1 MSTPPA
7 GDAVRLSQSDLWQ
20 RQKSFYCR
28 EGVAAWQGKVPFYAT
43 SNAFIANAYAQM
55 ILAYMQDTA
64 ARTPGEV
71 HLTFPIV
78 EVGAGPGIFA
88 FHLVQRLKDL
98 LALLDDPRLRFT
110 YVLTDVAQRNL
121 DFWCH
126 HPAWESHI
134 ESGLVDFAALD
145 LLTDTD
151 PPLELAGAPLS
162 SLIAQGD
169 GPRTPMIALANYVF
183 DSIPTDV
190 FRVESGVL
198 EEGRV
203 PPSPTFEADYP
214 ENYSVT
220 LEDINSP
227 LTFQRATLPYYA
239 DQAKDA
245 VVQRYLDS
253 GREGYLCMPI
263 AAMEV
268 IDKLTALAER
278 ELLLISSDKAYSGHA
293 ALYAAHEPELAFH
306 NEAHSI
312 MVNFEALGE
321 YCRARGGDVYH
332 QRTQQGLAT
341 SAFLLGKR
349 LDALPRTRLA
359 VETHLNGFSPGDL
372 FRVSAHLAD
381 TSGDCPLEVLVAH
394 MNLLRWD
401 PELFNQHLE
410 LILSEVREVDASVWK
425 DLADGARYAATQVYQ
440 VPETPDTLMS
450 IGCVL
455 QEMEL
460 YDDALAC
467 FERSRAENGE
477 NALASYHMGL
487 CYLGLEDNARAVS
500 ALEASVAMNPDD
512 VTVKGWLMQAREW
525 LAEQEQAPP
534 RA

>member
-1 MSTPPA
+1 MSTSPA
-7 GDAVRLSQSDLWQ
+7 ADHVRLSQSDLWQ

-64 ARTPGEV
+64 ARLPGDAP
-71 HLTFPIV
+71 LTFPIV

-88 FHLVQRLKDL
+88 FHLVQRMKDL
-98 LALLDDPRLRFT
+98 LALVDEPRLRFT

-121 DFWCH
+121 DFWSH
-126 HPAWESHI
+126 HPAWEPHL
-134 ESGLVDFAALD
+134 EGGLVDFAALD

-151 PPLELAGAPLS
+151 PTLELAGTPLS
-162 SLIAQGD
+162 SLGTAGD
-169 GPRTPMIALANYVF
+169 GPRAPMIALANYVF

-190 FRVESGVL
+190 FRVENGVL

-214 ENYSVT
+214 ENYAVT
-220 LEDINSP
+220 LDDINSP
-227 LTFQRATLPYYA
+227 ISYQRATLPYYG
-239 DQAKDA
+239 DEAKDA
-245 VVQRYLDS
+245 VVQRYLDDE
-253 GREGYLCMPI
+253 REGYFCLPI

-268 IDKLTALAER
+268 FDKLAVLADR
-278 ELLLISSDKAYSGHA
+278 ELLLISSDKAY
-293 ALYAAHEPELAFH
+293 AAHAELFAAYEPELAFH

-321 YCRARGGDVYH
+321 YCRVRGGDAYH

-341 SAFLLGKR
+341 SAFLLGNQ
-349 LDALPRTRLA
+349 LAALPRTRLA
-359 VETHLNGFSPGDL
+359 AESHLNGFSPGDL
-372 FRVSAHLAD
+372 FRISAHLAD
-381 TSGDCPLEVLVAH
+381 SPGDCTLEVLVAH

-401 PELFNQHLE
+401 PDLFNQHLE
-410 LILSEVREVDASVWK
+410 LILSKVREVDASVWK
-425 DLADGARYAATQVYQ
+425 DLADGARHAASQVYQ
-440 VPETPDTLMS
+440 VPETPDTLVS

-460 YDDALAC
+460 YDDALQC
-467 FERSRAENGE
+467 FELSQRQFGAT
-477 NALASYHMGL
+477 ALASYHIGL
-487 CYLGLEDNARAVS
+487 CYLGLEDNANAVA

-512 VTVKGWLMQAREW
+512 VTAKGWLMQAREW
-525 LAEQEQAPP
+525 LAEEQQTS
-534 RA
+534 